1 MNANRWQKISEIFTA
16 EDLMTPRDQFHV
28 REFNEE
34 ADPIPSDDQP
44 FDVIPVVQNNR
55 IIGVLEKGTTHRQ
68 PLSDR
73 WLISRDT
80 GIPDLVCLFA
90 KTRQKAFLVLH
101 KQDVIGL
108 VSPADLNKLPA
119 RVYIYNLIGELELA
133 LMELI
138 KSQFSYREESIIDLL
153 GETRCAKLQDIS
165 KDLEEGNA
173 DVGLI
178 QQLYLSDLIEIVV
191 KDQNLR
197 IILGFAS
204 RNKAKDYLGGLN
216 ELRHRTMHLVKPLLE
231 KVPEDLDKLHQRVN
245 RAMEILEN
253 FGE

>member
-1 MNANRWQKISEIFTA
+1 MNINHWHKISEVFTA

-34 ADPIPSDDQP
+34 ADPIPSDDHP

-55 IIGVLEKGTTHRQ
+55 IIGVLEKGTSHRQ

-80 GIPDLVCLFA
+80 GIPELVRLF
-90 KTRQKAFLVLH
+90 TETGQRAFFVLH
-101 KQDVIGL
+101 KHDIVGL

-119 RVYIYNLIGELELA
+119 RVYIYILIGELELT
-133 LMELI
+133 LMELV
-138 KSQFSYREESIIDLL
+138 KSQFSNREETIIDLL
-153 GETRCAKLQDIS
+153 GEERREKLHDVS
-165 KDLEEGNA
+165 KYLEEGNA

-197 IILGFAS
+197 KILGFAS
-204 RNKAKDYLGGLN
+204 RNQAKDYLGGLN

-231 KVPEDLDKLHQRVN
+231 KVPDDLDRLHQRVN